1 MFKSNLKNNILKKIN
16 LEAILLYL
24 KFGLISIPGTT
35 DFLRK
40 KKIKFT
46 NIYYKK
52 IKKVSY
58 NHLILSLEKQLT
70 DRITFCKKKEKEI
83 VLFLSSGLDSRLL
96 YYVIYNLC
104 KKLNYL
110 NNFFTLT
117 AETSI
122 HKRRYSEY
130 NVLKKIF
137 NTKIHQNK
145 KIVVNYNN
153 WYHETI
159 KSNKINKRPI
169 NGLAYISIKKLF
181 EYSYNKFES
190 PLIITGIGDS
200 VFFNSNLKFFKNS
213 KNNNFNLFSPDYI
226 KYTNSNYL
234 NKFFD
239 NLAKIK
245 RNKIKLLK
253 LKEKILKKKKYNFL
267 INQQFFYKGPK
278 VVNEHSS
285 LARFY
290 QCDYY
295 SPYTDKIF
303 YNLVLNLHSKLLFN
317 KKSKTPVREMI
328 KIITSKYP
336 IEGIKLNN
344 PQREI
349 LFKDYKKIYNKVIS
363 NSILIDLGIVNKKA
377 LLKVYNN
384 YLSKFRIGIFNND
397 IRKISSYDLW
407 KFISLEIFLKE
418 I

>member
-1 MFKSNLKNNILKKIN
+1 VNNILKKIN
-16 LEAILLYL
+16 LEAILLFL
-24 KFGLISIPGTT
+24 KFGFVSIPGTK
-35 DFLRK
+35 DFLKK
-40 KKIKFT
+40 KKIKNP

-52 IKKVSY
+52 IKKVGY

-70 DRITFCKKKEKEI
+70 KRINFCRKKKKKI

-96 YYVIYNLC
+96 YYIVYDLC
-104 KKLNYL
+104 KKSNYL
-110 NNFFTLT
+110 NNFYTLT

-122 HKRRYSEY
+122 YKKRYSEY
-130 NVLKKIF
+130 NLLKKIF
-137 NTKIHQNK
+137 NKRIHKNK
-145 KIVVNYNN
+145 KVIVNYNN
-153 WYHETI
+153 WYQETI

-181 EYSYNKFES
+181 EYSFNKFGN

-200 VFFNSNLKFFKNS
+200 IFFNSNLKFFKYS

-226 KYTNSNYL
+226 KYSNSNYL

-239 NLAKIK
+239 NLAKIQ

-253 LKEKILKKKKYNFL
+253 FKEKIFKKKKYNFL
-267 INQQFFYKGPK
+267 ANQQFFYKGPK

-290 QCDYY
+290 RCDYY
-295 SPYTDKIF
+295 SPYTDKTF
-303 YNLVLNLHSKLLFN
+303 YNLVLNLPDNLLF
-317 KKSKTPVREMI
+317 KKKNKTPVREMI

-349 LFKDYKKIYNKVIS
+349 IFRDYKIIYSKVIS
-363 NSILIDLGIVNKKA
+363 NSILIDLGIVNKNA

-384 YLSKFRIGIFNND
+384 YLSKFRIGIFNNN
-397 IRKISSYDLW
+397 IKKISSYDLW
-407 KFISLEIFLKE
+407 KFISLEIFLKK